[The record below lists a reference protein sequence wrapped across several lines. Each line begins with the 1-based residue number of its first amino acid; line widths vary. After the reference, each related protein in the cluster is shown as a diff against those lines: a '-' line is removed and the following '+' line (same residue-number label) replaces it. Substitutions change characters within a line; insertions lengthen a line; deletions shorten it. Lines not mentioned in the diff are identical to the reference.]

1 MRTPTSGIMSPHPAK
16 KCDTLSSF
24 FAPLPASRFWLSTGP
39 IYIYIYIYF
48 FQSLGIANT
57 VDAGAI

>member
-39 IYIYIYIYF
+39 QIPKYIFF
-48 FQSLGIANT
+48 FQSLGIANA